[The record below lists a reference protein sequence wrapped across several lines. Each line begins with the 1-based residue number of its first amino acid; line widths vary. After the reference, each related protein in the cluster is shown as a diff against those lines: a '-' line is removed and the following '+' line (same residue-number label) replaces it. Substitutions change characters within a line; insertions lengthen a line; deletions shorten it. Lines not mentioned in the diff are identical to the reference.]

1 MEIRLHETLRTLRR
15 EKNITQ
21 EELASF
27 LGISAQAVS
36 KWERGDGMPD
46 ITLLPRL
53 SRYFDVSVDTLLGM
67 EDVRVDELMEEYEKE
82 AHRLANQGKTEERL
96 ALWEK
101 AYAEYPHHP
110 AVLHGL
116 MYALFAKH
124 HADYAD
130 RIIELAEELY
140 SHPKASVEYRSAAIQ
155 MLTFAY
161 EAKGNMDK
169 SKHYASMA
177 TGLWCCKETLLLNVL
192 DGEEGCAYAQEFFM
206 QLISEACLCA
216 KLVCYY
222 GKYSSEKSIRV
233 WKSMIRIFESVYEDG
248 DYGFFA
254 CRMGNLYESLSLD
267 YAKQKDAENCLASI
281 EKSADFAILYDTAQA
296 SQHISPLVDRC
307 RFDPKKSAKNYAEND
322 SALLLR
328 SLKNKLY
335 DFVREDARFMAV
347 VEKLSAMAK

>member
-116 MYALFAKH
+116 MYALFAEH
-124 HADYAD
+124 PYDNAD
-130 RIIELAEELY
+130 RIIELASELLD
-140 SHPKASVEYRSAAIQ
+140 HPKTDSMFRAAAIQ
-155 MLTFAY
+155 LLTY
-161 EAKGNMDK
+161 TYNNKGDTVMAKK
-169 SKHYASMA
+169 YAEMA
-177 TGLWCCKETLLLNVL
+177 TSLFACREKLLGHVL
-192 DGEEGCAYAQEFFM
+192 KGEEGCIHHQRLLLN
-206 QLISEACLCA
+206 LIDDTHLCA
-216 KLVCYY
+216 HGIVALGNYP
-222 GKYSSEKSIRV
+222 SEKSIRV
-233 WKSMIRIFESVYEDG
+233 WWSMIRIFEAVFEDG

-335 DFVREDARFMAV
+335 DFVRDDARFGAIIKRLETV
-347 VEKLSAMAK
+347 AE

>member
-67 EDVRVDELMEEYEKE
+67 EDVRVDEIMEEYEKE

-130 RIIELAEELY
+130 RIIELAEEL
-140 SHPKASVEYRSAAIQ
+140 
-155 MLTFAY
+155 
-161 EAKGNMDK
+161 
-169 SKHYASMA
+169 
-177 TGLWCCKETLLLNVL
+177 
-192 DGEEGCAYAQEFFM
+192 
-206 QLISEACLCA
+206 
-216 KLVCYY
+216 
-222 GKYSSEKSIRV
+222 
-233 WKSMIRIFESVYEDG
+233 
-248 DYGFFA
+248 
-254 CRMGNLYESLSLD
+254 
-267 YAKQKDAENCLASI
+267 
-281 EKSADFAILYDTAQA
+281 
-296 SQHISPLVDRC
+296 
-307 RFDPKKSAKNYAEND
+307 
-322 SALLLR
+322 
-328 SLKNKLY
+328 
-335 DFVREDARFMAV
+335 
-347 VEKLSAMAK
+347 